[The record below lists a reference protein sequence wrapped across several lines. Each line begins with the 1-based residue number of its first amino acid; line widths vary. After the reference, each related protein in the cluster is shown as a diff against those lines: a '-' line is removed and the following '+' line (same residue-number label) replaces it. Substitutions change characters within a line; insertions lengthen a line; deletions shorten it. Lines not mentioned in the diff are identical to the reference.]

1 MTPENAESV
10 YENISNGADSTSEP
24 PSTEEISRIEAA
36 EWIEN
41 PAEVSVEEGFS
52 GSKEIEGEKKDV
64 TLGLL
69 LLGVQDSFKGLVDGL
84 PQVDWLRWWPW
95 RINGDWSSLW
105 RKLMQIPTTLQS
117 KVLCLPSL
125 TRSGCLSESV
135 IL

>member
-10 YENISNGADSTSEP
+10 SENIGNGADSTSEP
-24 PSTEEISRIEAA
+24 PSTEEISRIEAS

-95 RINGDWSSLW
+95 RHKRRLEQLVAEADANPNDAA
-105 RKLMQIPTTLQS
+105 KQS
-117 KVLCLPSL
+117 ALLAELNKI
-125 TRSGCLSESV
+125 RLSF
-135 IL
+135 